1 MPGAFRCKMEFCI
14 AGTGTNLD
22 SATKD
27 IELELLVASGARLEF
42 WLKTS
47 ATCG

>member
-1 MPGAFRCKMEFCI
+1 MPGAFRGKMEFCI
-14 AGTGTNLD
+14 AGTGTNLE

-27 IELELLVASGARLEF
+27 IDLASGARLEF